1 MDKWEAIP
9 TDSWFFLT
17 GAIVSGEDKNFD
29 NFRTSY
35 GINLGL
41 PTSLNGEVVASFEI
55 PDWECSGAAGLICRA
70 DASWSFFAFYICA
83 DEPNSGMTSV
93 VLASYKMGHFTRL
106 AVSDQK
112 LILDNSKV
120 QMKLRYHS
128 GKLQGIAVSG
138 QKKSIVETISSI
150 NPFPGSVGIIR
161 FYDAEAIVTD
171 FEWKPI
177 IKKDTRMNEELDY
190 KWDVFISHATPDKEK
205 IREIVSK
212 LRSEDLRV
220 WVDEEQIDFG
230 DGVVNKIQEG
240 LNYSRRL
247 IVCLSPS
254 LGKSNWCRKEYEAL
268 INTEITLHSTKVIP
282 LVIENVEYD
291 NIPPLLRDKRRAEY
305 SSSLDWQKL
314 IEKLR
319 S

>member
-1 MDKWEAIP
+1 MDKWVAIP
-9 TDSWFFLT
+9 TDSCFFLT
-17 GAIVSGEDKNFD
+17 ESIVFGLEESFD
-29 NFRTSY
+29 IVRASY
-35 GINLGL
+35 AINLGL
-41 PTSLNGEVVASFEI
+41 STSLNGEVVASFEI
-55 PDWECSGAAGLICRA
+55 QDWKCSEAAGLICRA
-70 DASWSFFAFYICA
+70 DTSWSFFAFYIWA
-83 DEPNSGMTSV
+83 DEPNSGMKSV
-93 VLASYKMGHFTRL
+93 VLASYKEGYLTRL
-106 AVSDQK
+106 AVSEQK

-128 GKLQGIAVSG
+128 GKLQGIVVSG
-138 QKKSIVETISSI
+138 QKKFIVEAISSI
-150 NPFPGSVGIIR
+150 NPFPGFVGIIR
-161 FYDAEAIVTD
+161 FNHAQAIVTD

-177 IKKDTRMNEELDY
+177 IKKDTPMNEELDY

-205 IREIVSK
+205 IRKIVSK

-220 WVDEEQIDFG
+220 WVDEEQIKFG

-247 IVCLSPS
+247 IVCLSQS
-254 LGKSNWCRKEYEAL
+254 LGKSNWCRNEYEAL
-268 INTEITLHSTKVIP
+268 INTEITLHGTKVIP

-305 SSSLDWQKL
+305 SSSLDWSKL
-314 IEKLR
+314 IEQLR